1 AYTHYFPSDPLKP
14 KFWYGPVGSFV
25 SWNNVEGVRIRPG
38 VVTSAY
44 LHPQLMARGYVAWG
58 TRDHRWKYMAELEY
72 SFNKKEKY
80 FSAHPR
86 NYIRLHSD
94 YDILPLG
101 NRQPG
106 NGWDDLVSSINHPYH
121 YPYAFQHRQELAYA
135 NEYRF
140 GLTWEVVM
148 RHRTLSDPAKTFQ
161 PEFFPIDGF
170 SQTEFELNLRYAPGE
185 VYKLEV
191 DDRMIVN
198 KETPVFTLSHTMA
211 RKGILGSAYNYQ
223 RTLFT
228 YQQRVRFHGYG
239 FMDNSI
245 RAGRLWTPEVPVPL
259 RLVPPTTPNTISPN
273 GLFTDI
279 DPMEMATDRY
289 ISWSIKCR
297 TKGII
302 LNHIPLIRNLGLRE
316 VFGAR
321 TLWLNDTL
329 LPSTPLTDNPSTLT
343 ASHWQPLPYV
353 RLIVGVSNIFDV
365 LEVDYIY
372 RLTHRD
378 AFRSDSDGFQLKLK
392 LRF

>member
-1 AYTHYFPSDPLKP
+1 
-14 KFWYGPVGSFV
+14 
-25 SWNNVEGVRIRPG
+25 
-38 VVTSAY
+38 
-44 LHPQLMARGYVAWG
+44 
-58 TRDHRWKYMAELEY
+58 
-72 SFNKKEKY
+72 
-80 FSAHPR
+80 
-86 NYIRLHSD
+86 
-94 YDILPLG
+94 
-101 NRQPG
+101 
-106 NGWDDLVSSINHPYH
+106 
-121 YPYAFQHRQELAYA
+121 
-135 NEYRF
+135 
-140 GLTWEVVM
+140 
-148 RHRTLSDPAKTFQ
+148 
-161 PEFFPIDGF
+161 
-170 SQTEFELNLRYAPGE
+170 
-185 VYKLEV
+185 
-191 DDRMIVN
+191 MIVN

-302 LNHIPLIRNLGLRE
+302 LNHIPLIRNFGLRE